1 MYQPDWDQCTTF
13 PTRLDKKDKL
23 PCSMNSPP
31 DAKNLKSIFR
41 RHEAILGQVRPKKIH
56 PVRRTPWFE
65 PEVGTIR

>member
-31 DAKNLKSIFR
+31 DAKNQSSFFR
-41 RHEAILGQVRPKKIH
+41 PEANLDQVRPKKIH
-56 PVRRTPWFE
+56 PVRRTPWYE
-65 PEVGTIR
+65 PEVETIR